1 MNLYAP
7 RPLLALLLLFAL
19 IWFGA
24 LDYRKLVLTD
34 EGRYAEIPREMVAS
48 GDWVTPRLND
58 LKYFEKPPLQY
69 WATAAAYE
77 IFGEQQWT
85 ARLWTA
91 LTGFLGILLVGYTG
105 LRLFGREAGL
115 YAALI
120 CASSGL
126 YVLMGNVNTLDMG
139 VTFFMTLGICAL
151 LIAQQEG
158 QPRWMLL
165 AWAAL
170 ALAVLSKGLMGL
182 VLPGAALF
190 LYSLFNRDFRL
201 WLRLHWLA
209 GIASFLLLA
218 APWFALVMRAN
229 PEFFDFFFIH
239 EHFERFTSKVHG
251 RYQPWHYFIPILLL
265 GMLPWT
271 LLMFDALRSAWRR
284 GRAQAFSAHRLLLV
298 WAVFIYLFFSLSDSK
313 LPSYLLPMIPAL
325 SLLMGAHLVEV
336 PARRLFWLLA
346 PLPLLLMALLAWA
359 PSLPARQE
367 AAIEQQLYAHYV
379 PWLLMA
385 GVLWLAASLW
395 ALHRLWRSEKMN
407 GVVTLA
413 IGSLLALQIAL
424 AGYDE
429 LAPTRSGYRV
439 AQAIRAQVKAKAPF
453 YSIRM
458 YEQALPFYLKHT
470 QVLVE
475 YDGEMAFGIRQEPQ
489 RALPTLAGFA
499 AAWRAQSEALAIMP
513 LTVYPEVQ
521 ALGIPMQEIYRDEL
535 YVVVRKT

>member
-1 MNLYAP
+1 M
-7 RPLLALLLLFAL
+7 LFGL
-19 IWFGA
+19 VWFGA

-34 EGRYAEIPREMVAS
+34 EGRYAEIPREMVVS

-69 WATAAAYE
+69 WATAVTYLL
-77 IFGEQQWT
+77 FGEHHWT

-91 LTGFLGILLVGYTG
+91 LTGFLGILVVGYTG
-105 LRLFGREAGL
+105 RRLFGREAGL

-120 CASSGL
+120 CASAAL
-126 YVLMGNVNTLDMG
+126 YGLMGNVNTLDMG

-151 LIAQQEG
+151 LIAQQEDR
-158 QPRWMLL
+158 PRWMLL

-190 LYSLFNRDFRL
+190 LYALFNRDFKV
-201 WLRLHWLA
+201 WLRLQWRA
-209 GIASFLLLA
+209 GLGVFLLLTV
-218 APWFALVMRAN
+218 PWFLLVMRAN

-271 LLMFDALRSAWRR
+271 LLMFDALRTSWRR
-284 GRAQAFSAHRLLLV
+284 GRSGGFSAARFLLV
-298 WAVFIYLFFSLSDSK
+298 WVGFIYVFFSLSDSK
-313 LPSYLLPMIPAL
+313 LPSYLLPMVPAL
-325 SLLMGAHLVEV
+325 ALLMGAHLAQIA
-336 PARRLFWLLA
+336 PRRLFWLLT
-346 PLPLLLMALLAWA
+346 PMPLLLLALLAFV
-359 PSLPARQE
+359 PTLPGRQE

-379 PWLLMA
+379 PWLLVA
-385 GVLWLAASLW
+385 GAVWLAATLS
-395 ALHRLWRSEKMN
+395 ALHLLWRARRTG
-407 GVVTLA
+407 GVLVLA

-429 LAPTRSGYRV
+429 LAPTRSAYRV
-439 AQAIRAQVKAKAPF
+439 AQAIRPYVKPQTAF

-458 YEQALPFYLKHT
+458 YEQALPFYLKRT
-470 QVLVE
+470 QVLVQ
-475 YDGEMAFGIRQEPQ
+475 YDGEMAFGIQQEPQ
-489 RALPTLAGFA
+489 RALSSLAAFA
-499 AAWRAQSEALAIMP
+499 ATWQTQADALAIMP
-513 LTVYPEVQ
+513 LAAWDEVRG
-521 ALGIPMQEIYRDEL
+521 LNLPLQEIYRDEL
-535 YVVVRKT
+535 YVVVRKP

>member
-1 MNLYAP
+1 MNPVTP
-7 RPLLALLLLFAL
+7 RHLFVLLSLLILV
-19 IWFGA
+19 WFGA

-69 WATAAAYE
+69 WTTATAYTV
-77 IFGEQQWT
+77 FGEHQWT

-91 LTGFLGILLVGYTG
+91 LTGFLGVLLVGYTG
-105 LRLFGREAGL
+105 MRLFGREAGL

-126 YVLMGNVNTLDMG
+126 YVLMGNLNTLDMG
-139 VTFFMTLGICAL
+139 VTFFMTLGICTL
-151 LIAQQEG
+151 LIAQQDG

-190 LYSLFNRDFRL
+190 LYSLLNRDVRV
-201 WLRLHWLA
+201 WLRMHWL
-209 GIASFLLLA
+209 GGMGVFLLLA
-218 APWFALVMRAN
+218 VPWFVLVMRAN

-271 LLMFDALRSAWRR
+271 LLMFDALRTAWKQ
-284 GRAQAFSAHRLLLV
+284 GRAKVFSAHRFLLV
-298 WAVFIYLFFSLSDSK
+298 WVVFIYLFFSISDSK
-313 LPSYLLPMIPAL
+313 LPSYLLPMLPAL
-325 SLLMGAHLVEV
+325 ALLMGGHLVQIT
-336 PARRLFWLLA
+336 PRRLFWLLA
-346 PLPLLLMALLAWA
+346 PLPLLLIVLLAFV
-359 PSLPARQE
+359 PTLPMRQD
-367 AAIEQQLYAHYV
+367 AAIEQRLYANYV
-379 PWLLMA
+379 PWLLTA
-385 GVLWLAASLW
+385 GALWLVASLGALRLLWRNEKASGVVVLAAS
-395 ALHRLWRSEKMN
+395 
-407 GVVTLA
+407 
-413 IGSLLALQIAL
+413 SLLALQIAL

-429 LAPTRSGYRV
+429 LAPTRSAYRV
-439 AQAIRAQVKAKAPF
+439 AEAIRPHVKAEVPF

-475 YDGEMAFGIRQEPQ
+475 YEGEMEFGIRQEPQ
-489 RALPTLAGFA
+489 RAISTLAGFA
-499 AAWRAQSEALAIMP
+499 AAWRMQPEALAIMP
-513 LTVYPEVQ
+513 LEVYPEVQ

-535 YVVVRKT
+535 YIVVRKT